1 MFFVIINYDIFKN
14 KIKISKNI
22 GFLFY
27 EILNRLNY
35 EDENENYGDKYQ
47 MDICCSKHNWPLPR
61 PRHPFRPLLLNQL
74 RNNHPELWEEC
85 L

>member
-1 MFFVIINYDIFKN
+1 MTYSRTKLRYQTTLVFTASWGPNSSCVPFFEV
-14 KIKISKNI
+14 
-22 GFLFY
+22 
-27 EILNRLNY
+27 
-35 EDENENYGDKYQ
+35 ENDNYGDKYQ

-74 RNNHPELWEEC
+74 RNNHPELLEEC